1 MWTEEEDI
9 TLIIK
14 EEWQDQHQQLHQ
26 KLESTLAR
34 LHQWG
39 RKKFGVLPIRIKE
52 AQNELQH
59 IIENNANGDLM
70 DNVRKK

>member
-1 MWTEEEDI
+1 VDQRGGNYPYYQRGMAG
-9 TLIIK
+9 
-14 EEWQDQHQQLHQ
+14 QHQQLHQ

-34 LHQWG
+34 LYHWG
-39 RKKFGVLPIRIKE
+39 RKKFGVLPKRIKE